1 MPDKEIF
8 GERLKR
14 LRKKQGL
21 TQEELA
27 EKTEVHSVTVS
38 KWETG
43 EQIPKTLTLKR
54 LASALHVSEDELL
67 NGVPEQNA
75 WVLHVEIG
83 NTKEDFLDMA
93 KLATSPVSAIIT
105 DREAGFLKIGG
116 NYELWTDDNL
126 FKKVISDLKKL
137 REAVIANGRAL
148 GGIKD

>member
-1 MPDKEIF
+1 MLDKETL
-8 GERLKR
+8 GERIKR
-14 LRKKQGL
+14 LRKKAGL
-21 TQEELA
+21 TQESLSEILDLSYMTIRRWEWGKVIPRLSEIKALA
-27 EKTEVHSVTVS
+27 T
-38 KWETG
+38 
-43 EQIPKTLTLKR
+43 
-54 LASALHVSEDELL
+54 ALHVSEDELL

-93 KLATSPVSAIIT
+93 KIAVTPVSAIIT

-116 NYELWTDDNL
+116 SYELWTDDNL

-148 GGIKD
+148 GGIKE

>member
-1 MPDKEIF
+1 MPDKETF
-8 GERLKR
+8 AERLKV
-14 LRKKQGL
+14 LRKKAGL
-21 TQEELA
+21 NQDELA
-27 EKTEVHSVTVS
+27 EQVGVHINTVS
-38 KWETG
+38 RWENGIDT
-43 EQIPKTLTLKR
+43 PKTLKLKR

-93 KLATSPVSAIIT
+93 KLATNPVSAIIT

>member
-1 MPDKEIF
+1 MLDKETF

-21 TQEELA
+21 NQTQLGNLCL
-27 EKTEVHSVTVS
+27 VSVVTVNR
-38 KWETG
+38 WEQG
-43 EQIPKTLTLKR
+43 IRQPRMEELKR

-93 KLATSPVSAIIT
+93 KIAVTPVSAIIT

-116 NYELWTDDNL
+116 SYELWTDDNL

-148 GGIKD
+148 GGIKE

>member
-1 MPDKEIF
+1 MCSSDLP
-8 GERLKR
+8 RM
-14 LRKKQGL
+14 
-21 TQEELA
+21 EE
-27 EKTEVHSVTVS
+27 
-38 KWETG
+38 
-43 EQIPKTLTLKR
+43 LKR
-54 LASALHVSEDELL
+54 LATALHVSEDELL

-93 KLATSPVSAIIT
+93 KLATNPVSAIIT